1 MFYWLHRGVHIVL
14 SDEEELELVQEL
26 GKDPME
32 RVRYHTSQKVRKEME
47 QRISRYLKE
56 SLYADPEAF
65 NRRFVFRSCYGEDA
79 QKMFPVMLD
88 AYGRIMKRATIGLWG
103 ETSLLDEAVEE
114 IEYAEA
120 ERVFYVTLFER
131 PRWPWGLPS
140 VSGHISLPASSIERL
155 AGTVDNF
162 FIASDTVTIKF
173 HRDFVR
179 VSVLD
184 KRVKTNKA
192 IEGDE
197 E

>member
-1 MFYWLHRGVHIVL
+1 MFYWSHRDTHIVL
-14 SDEEELELVQEL
+14 SDEEEMKLVQEL

-32 RVRYHTSQKVRKEME
+32 RIGYNTSQKVRKEIE
-47 QRISRYLKE
+47 QRIFRYLKE
-56 SLYADPEAF
+56 SLYADPEVF
-65 NRRFVFRSCYGEDA
+65 NRRFVFRSCYDEDA

-88 AYGRIMKRATIGLWG
+88 AYGRITRRATIGLWG
-103 ETSLLDEAVEE
+103 ETSLLDEAVEG
-114 IEYAEA
+114 IVYAET
-120 ERVFYVTLFER
+120 ERVFQVTLFER
-131 PRWPWGLPS
+131 PRWPWGSPL
-140 VSGHISLPASSIERL
+140 VSGHISLPASSIEKL

-184 KRVKTNKA
+184 KRGRPNKA
-192 IEGDE
+192 IDSDE